1 MAIIIKDDTANSV
14 VLTIDNNGN
23 LAFADG
29 TPISALTLAGYGV
42 IDSDGYIVH
51 GFGSSAVIPASGCV
65 HIPTNQGVTINTV
78 PGITPLA
85 VVDTTP
91 GYTVYDTAQDPG
103 NPDSPWYVTSYSGLG
118 ANHSVQP
125 YVGNFLIWC
134 NTIAVDT
141 RLITPGS
148 DVYDPNI
155 AAGTDVGYRWI

>member
-51 GFGSSAVIPASGCV
+51 GFGSSAVIPASGMV
-65 HIPTNQGVTINTV
+65 HVPTNEIVTVSTIPGQIPIVALDTTV
-78 PGITPLA
+78 PA
-85 VVDTTP
+85 VIWDVDPSQDGHTTQ
-91 GYTVYDTAQDPG
+91 TVSYEPNHRAGPSVG
-103 NPDSPWYVTSYSGLG
+103 GFYVECRTVALDGRILE
-118 ANHSVQP
+118 
-125 YVGNFLIWC
+125 
-134 NTIAVDT
+134 
-141 RLITPGS
+141 PGS
-148 DVYDPNI
+148 AYYQSTL